1 MQISTRCSVAVHC
14 LVFICE
20 AQRLGETPVVARG
33 GSEAGPASRTGEAHG
48 EAGDAG
54 AGPGVAVP
62 TRTAAS
68 AVRVPAAAG
77 PLRVTSALLSQSTGT
92 NAASIRAAMSALRR
106 AGIIDVA
113 RGTGGATLARRPEDV
128 TLLDVYRAVEP
139 TSLEDAI
146 GIHRCEDRACPVAR
160 NIHGVLADAYRP
172 VADAMARA
180 MSGVTLAD
188 MLADYRRRIGA
199 EVPAAS

>member
-20 AQRLGETPVVARG
+20 AQRLGETPVAARG
-33 GSEAGPASRTGEAHG
+33 GAEEGPASRTGEAHG

-54 AGPGVAVP
+54 TGPGVAVP
-62 TRTAAS
+62 ARTAAS
-68 AVRVPAAAG
+68 AARVPAAAG
-77 PLRVTSALLSQSTGT
+77 PFRVTSTLLSQSTGT

-146 GIHRCEDRACPVAR
+146 GIHRCEGRACPVAR

-180 MSGVTLAD
+180 MSGVSLAD
-188 MLADYRRRIGA
+188 MLADYRRRIEA
-199 EVPAAS
+199 EVPATS